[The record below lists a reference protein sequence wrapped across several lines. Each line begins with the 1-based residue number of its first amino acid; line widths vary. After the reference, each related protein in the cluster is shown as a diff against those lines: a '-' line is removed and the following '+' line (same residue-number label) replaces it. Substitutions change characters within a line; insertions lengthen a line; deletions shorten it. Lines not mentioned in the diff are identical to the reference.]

1 MFEYYK
7 ARLDLLTDYDSVE
20 NEIETMANDDSLTN
34 DEYIALYEI
43 AINKFR
49 R

>member
-7 ARLDLLTDYDSVE
+7 ARLDLLTDIDSID
-20 NEIETMANDDSLTN
+20 NELETIANDDSLTN
-34 DEYIALYEI
+34 DEYITLYEI